1 MENRVGTRLI
11 QPLNWLMK
19 YLFVHQNF
27 PGQFIHLA
35 PALVKQGHDVHA
47 FVMRKG
53 LSGQWQGVHLHEVKP
68 IQGSTPG
75 VHPWLIDF
83 ETKVIRG
90 ESVYR
95 AALAL
100 KQGGYE
106 PDVIIAHPGW
116 GESLFLKDVWPDAK
130 LAIYCEFNY
139 AESGLDVGFDPEF
152 SVLDRGDACR
162 LRLKNLNNV
171 LHFDAANAAI
181 SPTAF
186 QAQTF
191 PLPFRKNIQV
201 LHDGID
207 TQTIQPR
214 PDVEFELPDGTIL
227 TRQDEVIT
235 FANRNLEPYR
245 GYHVF
250 MRALPQLLRE
260 RPQARVLIVGGD
272 RTSYGQAPK
281 GKTTWKQTFIDEVRP
296 QITDADWQRVVFLPQ
311 LPRETFLKFLQVS
324 RVHVYFTYPFVAGWS
339 LLEAMSAGCAVV
351 GSDTEPVREFIRHRE
366 TGVLT
371 PFFDVPQLVKN
382 IGVMLDNQKLRTQCA
397 AEARR
402 FVQTQYDLQSVCLP
416 QLIQWAE
423 GLVKAPKKAAKR
435 KAV

>member
-1 MENRVGTRLI
+1 MN
-11 QPLNWLMK
+11 

-27 PGQFIHLA
+27 PGQFVHLA
-35 PALVKQGHDVHA
+35 PALVQRGHHVHA

-53 LSGQWQGVHLHEVKP
+53 VGALWSGVHLHEVKP
-68 IQGSTPG
+68 MQGSTPG
-75 VHPWLIDF
+75 VHPWVVDF
-83 ETKVIRG
+83 ETKVIRA
-90 ESVYR
+90 ESVFR
-95 AALAL
+95 AALSL
-100 KQGGYE
+100 KRSGYE

-116 GESLFLKDVWPDAK
+116 GESLFLKDVWPHAK

-152 SVLDRGDACR
+152 SSIEEGDACR
-162 LRLKNLNNV
+162 LRLKNLNNL
-171 LHFDAANAAI
+171 LHFDLADAAI
-181 SPTAF
+181 SPTQF
-186 QAQTF
+186 QAKTF
-191 PLPFRKNIQV
+191 PSAFRKKIQV
-201 LHDGID
+201 MHDGVD

-214 PDVEFELPDGTIL
+214 ADVTFTLPDGTNL

-272 RTSYGQAPK
+272 QTSYGRAPVGPK
-281 GKTTWKQTFIDEVRP
+281 TWKQTFIDEVRP
-296 QITDADWQRVVFLPQ
+296 HITDADWRRVVFLPQ
-311 LPRETFLKFLQVS
+311 LSREAFLSFLQVS

-351 GSDTEPVREFIRHRE
+351 GSDTEPVQEFVRDGQ

-371 PFFDVPQLVKN
+371 PFFDVAQLVKT
-382 IGVMLDNQKLRTQCA
+382 IGHVLDNESLRNRCSAQ
-397 AEARR
+397 ARR
-402 FVQTQYDLQSVCLP
+402 LVQEQYDLHSVCLP
-416 QLIQWAE
+416 SMITWAE
-423 GLVKAPKKAAKR
+423 GLSKPAKKIAKL
-435 KAV
+435 KSK

>member
-1 MENRVGTRLI
+1 
-11 QPLNWLMK
+11 MK
-19 YLFVHQNF
+19 FLFVHQNF
-27 PGQFIHLA
+27 PGQFVHLA
-35 PALVKQGHDVHA
+35 PALAQRGHDVHA

-53 LSGQWQGVHLHEVKP
+53 MPPLWSGVHMHEV
-68 IQGSTPG
+68 QALRGSTKG

-152 SVLDRGDACR
+152 SVLDQGDACR

-191 PLPFRKNIQV
+191 PLPFRNNIQV

-207 TQTIQPR
+207 TPTIQPR
-214 PDVEFELPDGTIL
+214 ADVEFKLPDGTVL

-272 RTSYGQAPK
+272 QTSYGQAPK
-281 GKTTWKQTFIDEVRP
+281 EKTTWKQTFIDEVRP

-382 IGVMLDNQKLRTQCA
+382 IGVMLDNKKLRTQCA
-397 AEARR
+397 TEARR
-402 FVQTQYDLQSVCLP
+402 LVQTQYDLQSVCLP

>member
-1 MENRVGTRLI
+1 MN
-11 QPLNWLMK
+11 

-27 PGQFIHLA
+27 PGQFVHLA
-35 PALVKQGHDVHA
+35 PALVQRGHQVKA

-53 LSGQWQGVHLHEVKP
+53 VGAQWSGVQLHEVKP
-68 IQGSTPG
+68 RQGSTPG
-75 VHPWLIDF
+75 VHPWVVDF
-83 ETKVIRG
+83 ETKVIRA
-90 ESVYR
+90 ESVFR
-95 AALAL
+95 AALSL
-100 KQGGYE
+100 KRSGYE

-116 GESLFLKDVWPDAK
+116 GESLFLKDVWPNAK

-152 SVLDRGDACR
+152 SSAEEGDACR
-162 LRLKNLNNV
+162 LRLKNLNNL
-171 LHFDAANAAI
+171 LHFDMADAAI
-181 SPTAF
+181 SPTQF

-191 PLPFRKNIQV
+191 PSAFRKKIQV
-201 LHDGID
+201 MHDGVD
-207 TQTIQPR
+207 TTTIQPLS
-214 PDVEFELPDGTIL
+214 DVTFTLPDGTTL

-272 RTSYGQAPK
+272 QTSYGRAPVGPK
-281 GKTTWKQTFIDEVRP
+281 TWKQTFIDEVRP
-296 QITDADWQRVVFLPQ
+296 QIADADWARVVFLPQ
-311 LPRETFLKFLQVS
+311 LAREAFLRFLQVS

-351 GSDTEPVREFIRHRE
+351 GSDTEPVQEFVRDGE

-371 PFFDVPQLVKN
+371 PFFDVARLVKT
-382 IGVMLDNQKLRTQCA
+382 IGLVLDDEALRNRCSAQ
-397 AEARR
+397 ARR
-402 FVQTQYDLQSVCLP
+402 LVQSQYDLHTVCLP
-416 QLIQWAE
+416 NLVAWAE
-423 GLVKAPKKAAKR
+423 GLGKSSKKIAKPKGK
-435 KAV
+435 

>member
-1 MENRVGTRLI
+1 MN
-11 QPLNWLMK
+11 

-35 PALVKQGHDVHA
+35 PALVKLGHEVHA

-53 LSGQWQGVHLHEVKP
+53 SSGNWLDVQLHEVKP

-75 VHPWLIDF
+75 VHPWVVDF

-90 ESVYR
+90 ESVFR

-100 KQGGYE
+100 KQSGYE

-116 GESLFLKDVWPDAK
+116 GESLFLKDVWPKAH

-152 SVLDRGDACR
+152 STLDEGDACR
-162 LRLKNLNNV
+162 LRLKNLNNWM
-171 LHFDAANAAI
+171 HFGLAQSAI
-181 SPTAF
+181 APTHF
-186 QAQTF
+186 QAGTF
-191 PLPFRKNIQV
+191 PAPFRKKIQV

-207 TQTIQPR
+207 TATIR
-214 PDVEFELPDGTIL
+214 PSTDVEFVLPDATVL
-227 TRQDEVIT
+227 TREDEVIT

-250 MRALPQLLRE
+250 MRALPSILRE
-260 RPQARVLIVGGD
+260 RPKARVLIVGGD
-272 RTSYGQAPK
+272 QTSYGRAPS
-281 GKTTWKQTFIDEVRP
+281 GKTTWKQTFVDEVRS
-296 QITDADWQRVVFLPQ
+296 QISDADWARVCFLPQ
-311 LPRETFLKFLQVS
+311 LPRDSFLKFLQVS

-339 LLEAMSAGCAVV
+339 LLEAMSAGCVVV
-351 GSDTEPVREFIRHRE
+351 GSDTEPVREFVSHRE

-371 PFFDVPQLVKN
+371 PFFDVPRLVESISEVLN
-382 IGVMLDNQKLRTQCA
+382 NQRLRQKIS
-397 AEARR
+397 AEARYLVER
-402 FVQTQYDLQSVCLP
+402 QYDLQTICLP
-416 QLIQWAE
+416 HMIQWAT
-423 GLVKAPKKAAKR
+423 GLGKSASKPTKKKSN
-435 KAV
+435 

>member
-1 MENRVGTRLI
+1 
-11 QPLNWLMK
+11 
-19 YLFVHQNF
+19 
-27 PGQFIHLA
+27 
-35 PALVKQGHDVHA
+35 
-47 FVMRKG
+47 
-53 LSGQWQGVHLHEVKP
+53 
-68 IQGSTPG
+68 
-75 VHPWLIDF
+75 
-83 ETKVIRG
+83 
-90 ESVYR
+90 
-95 AALAL
+95 
-100 KQGGYE
+100 
-106 PDVIIAHPGW
+106 
-116 GESLFLKDVWPDAK
+116 LFLKDVWPDAK

-152 SVLDRGDACR
+152 SVLDQGDACR

-214 PDVEFELPDGTIL
+214 ADVEFELPDGTIL

-272 RTSYGQAPK
+272 QTSYGQAPK
-281 GKTTWKQTFIDEVRP
+281 GKITWKQTFIDEVRP
-296 QITDADWQRVVFLPQ
+296 QIADADWQRVVFLPQ

-397 AEARR
+397 TEARR
-402 FVQTQYDLQSVCLP
+402 LVQTQYDLRSVCLP

-435 KAV
+435 KAA

>member
-1 MENRVGTRLI
+1 MNF
-11 QPLNWLMK
+11 
-19 YLFVHQNF
+19 LFVHQNF
-27 PGQFIHLA
+27 PGQFVHLA
-35 PALVKQGHDVHA
+35 PALVQRGHQVHA
-47 FVMRKG
+47 LAMRKG
-53 LSGQWQGVHLHEVKP
+53 IPPLWSGVQMHEVKALR
-68 IQGSTPG
+68 GSTPG

-95 AALAL
+95 ASLAL
-100 KQGGYE
+100 KQSGYE

-116 GESLFLKDVWPDAK
+116 GESLFLKDVWPQAK

-139 AESGLDVGFDPEF
+139 AESGFDVGFDPEF
-152 SVLDRGDACR
+152 SSRDEGDACR
-162 LRLKNLNNV
+162 LRLKNLNNAM
-171 LHFDAANAAI
+171 HFQMADAAL
-181 SPTAF
+181 SPTTF

-207 TQTIQPR
+207 TTVIR
-214 PDVEFELPDGTIL
+214 PLEDVALTLPDGTTL

-260 RPQARVLIVGGD
+260 RPQARILIVGGD
-272 RTSYGQAPK
+272 QTSYGQAPK
-281 GKTTWKQTFIDEVRP
+281 AKTTWKQTFIDEVRP
-296 QITDADWQRVVFLPQ
+296 QISDADWQRVVFLPQ
-311 LPRETFLKFLQVS
+311 LARDAFLKFLQVS

-351 GSDTEPVREFIRHRE
+351 GSDTEPVREFVHHKE

-371 PFFDVPQLVKN
+371 PFFDVPGLVKA
-382 IGVMLDNQKLRTQCA
+382 IGWLLDNERLRTQCGSK
-397 AEARR
+397 ARR
-402 FVQTQYDLQSVCLP
+402 LVEKQYDLQSVCLP
-416 QLIQWAE
+416 QLVQWAE
-423 GLVKAPKKAAKR
+423 GLGQAPKKTAKR
-435 KAV
+435 KVT